1 MSNAV
6 CLDKFTMRR
15 QRILTLLLIALEG
28 LVKKQTSVQQLCE
41 ERSIKIILEI
51 FSKCLHQKNED
62 FQVDQ
67 R

>member
-1 MSNAV
+1 
-6 CLDKFTMRR
+6 MRR
-15 QRILTLLLIALEG
+15 QRMLTLLLIALEG

-41 ERSIKIILEI
+41 ERSIELVLEI
-51 FSKCLHQKNED
+51 FAKCLYQKNED